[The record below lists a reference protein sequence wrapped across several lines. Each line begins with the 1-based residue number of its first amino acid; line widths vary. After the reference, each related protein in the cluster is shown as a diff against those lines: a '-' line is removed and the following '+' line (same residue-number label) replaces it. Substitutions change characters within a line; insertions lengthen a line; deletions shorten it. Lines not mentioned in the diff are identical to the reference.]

1 MSKSTVFFSEDHQ
14 QVLDAVAALLE
25 ASGYASKCF
34 SRHETFFKLRAMPEE
49 GCILVDL
56 AAPGMNARQFMRR
69 LRSNGCMLPVISAS
83 FATPAAAV
91 RELQHLGVFAI
102 LKKPFGATEFL
113 DTIQQAMNLSLYALM
128 CGTFSALAA
137 QS

>member
-1 MSKSTVFFSEDHQ
+1 MSKSTVFVIDDHQ
-14 QVLDAVAALLE
+14 VVLDAVAALLK
-25 ASGYASKCF
+25 ANGYGSKCF
-34 SRHETFFKLRAMPEE
+34 ARHETFFKQRSMPRE

-69 LRSNGCMLPVISAS
+69 LRANGCMLPVISAS
-83 FATPAAAV
+83 FSTNAELV
-91 RELQHLGVFAI
+91 RELQRLGVFAI
-102 LKKPFGATEFL
+102 LKKPFEAPEFL
-113 DTIQQAMNLSLYALM
+113 ETIQQAMNLASYALL